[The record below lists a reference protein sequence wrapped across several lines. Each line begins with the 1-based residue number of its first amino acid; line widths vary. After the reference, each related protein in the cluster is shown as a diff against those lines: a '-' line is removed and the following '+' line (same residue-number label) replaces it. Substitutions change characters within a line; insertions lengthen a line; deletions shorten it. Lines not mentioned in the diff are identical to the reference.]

1 MSICSLSP
9 LPLLSYS
16 HGIFSYSTKAW
27 WKKIKVILLIGFSF
41 FLGNGPKLHQ
51 LVILLLN
58 MICNVTHTPSL
69 QLLNSDGYLL
79 CSFVLSSNNWLQ
91 GTLNMNLQL
100 KQSLVRSIMLTFK
113 ARWHATNDTL
123 SEILVYSRSI
133 LTFCLRSFF
142 FFNFKKLCILSH
154 LLG

>member
-69 QLLNSDGYLL
+69 QVLNSDGYLL

-142 FFNFKKLCILSH
+142 FFLILKNYASS
-154 LLG
+154 LIF